1 MIYHTTMLFP
11 MKRLLLIVLTA
22 CFFIPKLALSQAY
35 KTNTGH
41 AEFESSVPLHSF
53 TGTSNHLVGKISLSD
68 STVDFYLDLTT
79 LDTGNDKRDK
89 DMRETL
95 KTDKFPFAEFYG
107 KLVTDFKADTSSK
120 QKVTV
125 RGEFT
130 IHNVTKDVSISGTI
144 QKKSGGLL
152 VEASWTLNMTDYN
165 IRPPGILFYR
175 VEENIDIQ
183 IEALLKPVNS

>member
-1 MIYHTTMLFP
+1 MLFT
-11 MKRLLLIVLTA
+11 MKRLLLTILAVCYLV
-22 CFFIPKLALSQAY
+22 PNLALSQAY

-53 TGTSNHLVGKISLSD
+53 IGTSDHLVGKISLQD

-95 KTDKFPFAEFYG
+95 ETDKYPFAEFYG
-107 KLVTDFKADTSSK
+107 KLVTDFKADTSTK

-152 VEASWTLNMTDYN
+152 IKAGWTLDMTDYN

-183 IEALLKPVNS
+183 IEALLEPINS

>member
-1 MIYHTTMLFP
+1 MIYHPNYKFV
-11 MKRLLLIVLTA
+11 MKRILLAVIA
-22 CFFIPKLALSQAY
+22 CCFIIPASALSQAY
-35 KTNTGH
+35 KTESGH

-53 TGTSNHLVGKISLSD
+53 VGTSDHLVGKITLQD

-95 KTDKFPFAEFYG
+95 ETDKYPFAEFYG
-107 KLVTDFKADTSSK
+107 KLVTDFNADTGAE

-130 IHNVTKDVSISGTI
+130 IHNVTKEVTISGTM
-144 QKKSGGLL
+144 QKKEEGLL
-152 VEASWTLNMTDYN
+152 VKAAWTLDMTDYN
-165 IRPPGILFYR
+165 IKPPGILFYR
-175 VEENIDIQ
+175 VEENIDIK
-183 IEALLKPVNS
+183 IEALLKPING